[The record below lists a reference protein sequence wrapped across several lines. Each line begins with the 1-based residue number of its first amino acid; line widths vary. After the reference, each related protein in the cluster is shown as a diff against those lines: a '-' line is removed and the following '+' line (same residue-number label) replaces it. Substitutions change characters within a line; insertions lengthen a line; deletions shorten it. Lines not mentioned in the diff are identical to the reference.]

1 MQTPPTENNVLPTKP
16 QLLVFGSYIAALVME
31 VPRLPQTGETLTGHR
46 FRQTHGGKGSN
57 MAVQAARL
65 GAEVT
70 FAGVIGQDASGDAFL
85 AALAGEG
92 ITTHAV
98 RRSATAPTGTGF
110 IVVDSSGRNMIV
122 IDPGANLEFTPDNDF
137 ERLRPLVLGC
147 GAALAQCEIP
157 LATAL
162 EGLAA
167 AKAAGARTILNPAPA
182 SNLTAY
188 DLSAIDYLTP
198 NETEARVCLGL
209 DPAAPVTEEQLA
221 AGLLELGVGAVVFT
235 RGERGA
241 LLIAHDRRVEQGA
254 FQVDVRDTVGAGD
267 SFNASFATALAEG
280 CDEIQA
286 LRFACAAA
294 SLSTTRSDTLASYHR
309 RSEVEVLL

>member
-1 MQTPPTENNVLPTKP
+1 MSGKP
-16 QLLVFGSYIAALVME
+16 RLLVFGSYITAMVME
-31 VPRLPQTGETLTGHR
+31 MPRLPRVGETLTGHR
-46 FRQTHGGKGSN
+46 FHQTHGGKGSN
-57 MAVQAARL
+57 MAVQAVRL
-65 GAEVT
+65 GAEVI

-85 AALAGEG
+85 ATLAVEG
-92 ITTHAV
+92 IATHAV

-110 IVVDSSGRNMIV
+110 IVVDANGRNMIV
-122 IDPGANLEFTPDNDF
+122 IDPGANLEFTPGNDF
-137 ERLRPLVLGC
+137 ERLRPLLAGC

-182 SNLTAY
+182 INLTSY

-209 DPAAPVTEEQLA
+209 DPTASVTEDQLA
-221 AGLLELGVGAVVFT
+221 AGLLDLGVGAVIFT

-241 LLIAHDRRVEQGA
+241 LLIARDRRFEQAA
-254 FQVDVRDTVGAGD
+254 FEVTVCDTVGAGD

-280 CDEIQA
+280 CEEIPA

-294 SLSTTRSDTLASYHR
+294 SLSTTRRDTLASYHR
-309 RSEVEVLL
+309 RAEVDVLL

>member
-1 MQTPPTENNVLPTKP
+1 MQTPPIESATIPRKP
-16 QLLVFGSYIAALVME
+16 RLLVFGSYISAMVME
-31 VPRLPQTGETLTGHR
+31 VPRLPQAGETLTGHR

-70 FAGVIGQDASGDAFL
+70 FAGVIGQDGSGDAFL

-92 ITTHAV
+92 ITTHAI
-98 RRSATAPTGTGF
+98 RRSRTAPTGTGF

-167 AKAAGARTILNPAPA
+167 AKAAGARTIFNPAPA
-182 SNLTAY
+182 IDLTSS

-209 DPAAPVTEEQLA
+209 DPTAPVTEDQLA
-221 AGLLELGVGAVVFT
+221 AGLLDLGVGAVVFT
-235 RGERGA
+235 RGEHGA
-241 LLIAHDRRVEQGA
+241 LLVAPDRRVEQAA
-254 FQVDVRDTVGAGD
+254 FEVAVCDTVGAGD

-280 CDEIQA
+280 CDEIVA

-309 RSEVEVLL
+309 RSEVDALL

>member
-1 MQTPPTENNVLPTKP
+1 MQMPPTDSNFIPTKP
-16 QLLVFGSYIAALVME
+16 RLLVIGSYINAMVME
-31 VPRLPQTGETLTGHR
+31 VPRLPQAGETLSGHR

-70 FAGVIGQDASGDAFL
+70 FVGVIGQDASGDAFL
-85 AALAGEG
+85 AALAEEG
-92 ITTHAV
+92 IAANAV
-98 RRSATAPTGTGF
+98 RRSGTAPTGTGF
-110 IVVDSSGRNMIV
+110 IVVDGSGRNMIV
-122 IDPGANLEFTPDNDF
+122 IDPGANLEFTSVNDC
-137 ERLRPLVLGC
+137 ERLQPLLAGC

-182 SNLTAY
+182 SNLTAC

-209 DPAAPVTEEQLA
+209 DPAAPFTEEQLA
-221 AGLLELGVGAVVFT
+221 TGLLELGVGAVIFT

-241 LLIAHDRRVEQGA
+241 LLIARDRRVEQGA
-254 FQVDVRDTVGAGD
+254 YQVVVRDTVGAGD

-280 CDEIQA
+280 CDEIVA

-309 RSEVEVLL
+309 RSEVDALL

>member
-1 MQTPPTENNVLPTKP
+1 MKP
-16 QLLVFGSYIAALVME
+16 RIFVFGNYLVGLVME
-31 VPRLPQTGETLTGHR
+31 TERLPLAGETLTGHG

-70 FAGVIGQDASGDAFL
+70 FAAVIGRDANGDAFL
-85 AALAGEG
+85 AALAEEG
-92 ITTHAV
+92 IATNAI
-98 RRSATAPTGTGF
+98 RRSDTLPTGTGF
-110 IVVDSSGRNMIV
+110 IVVDAQGRNLIV
-122 IDPGANLEFTPDNDF
+122 MDPGANWEFTPANDF
-137 ERLRPLVLGC
+137 KRLQPLYAGC
-147 GAALAQCEIP
+147 QVALALCEIP

-182 SNLTAY
+182 SDLTAF

-198 NETEARVCLGL
+198 NETEARLCLGL
-209 DPAAPVTEEQLA
+209 DPAATVSEEELA
-221 AGLLELGVGAVVFT
+221 TGLLTLGVGAVVFT

-241 LLIAHDRRVEQGA
+241 LLIARDRRIEQPA
-254 FQVDVRDTVGAGD
+254 FPVTVRDTVGAGD
-267 SFNASFATALAEG
+267 SFNAALATALAEG
-280 CDEIQA
+280 HDETSA

-294 SLSTTRSDTLASYHR
+294 SLSTTRSDTLPSYHR
-309 RSEVEVLL
+309 RTEVDRLL

>member
-1 MQTPPTENNVLPTKP
+1 MNRKP
-16 QLLVFGSYIAALVME
+16 RIMVFGSYITAMVME
-31 VPRLPQTGETLTGHR
+31 VPRLPQTGETLTGHH
-46 FRQTHGGKGSN
+46 FRQTHGGKGGN

-65 GAEVT
+65 GAEVI
-70 FAGVIGQDASGDAFL
+70 FAGVIGRDASGDAFL
-85 AALAGEG
+85 AALADEG
-92 ITTHAV
+92 IAAHAV
-98 RRSATAPTGTGF
+98 RRSDTAPTGTGF
-110 IVVDSSGRNMIV
+110 IVVDESGRNMIV
-122 IDPGANLEFTPDNDF
+122 IDPAANLEFTPANDF
-137 ERLRPLVLGC
+137 ERLRPLFAGC

-162 EGLAA
+162 EGLAT
-167 AKAAGARTILNPAPA
+167 AKAAGARTIFNPAPA
-182 SNLTAY
+182 CDLTAF

-221 AGLLELGVGAVVFT
+221 AGLLELGVGAVIFT

-241 LLIAHDRRVEQGA
+241 LLIARDRRVEQAA
-254 FQVDVRDTVGAGD
+254 FPVEVCDTVGAGD
-267 SFNASFATALAEG
+267 SFNATFATAIAEG

-294 SLSTTRSDTLASYHR
+294 SLSTTRRDTLASYHR
-309 RSEVEVLL
+309 RSEVDAL

>member
-1 MQTPPTENNVLPTKP
+1 MAVHVCRRQRPWGR
-16 QLLVFGSYIAALVME
+16 GSEPRAPHAQRLRACRCAAWA
-31 VPRLPQTGETLTGHR
+31 RRAGAGDTR
-46 FRQTHGGKGSN
+46 FRLLALS
-57 MAVQAARL
+57 AAIL
-65 GAEVT
+65 VLLI
-70 FAGVIGQDASGDAFL
+70 FAGVIGRDASGDAFL
-85 AALAGEG
+85 AALADEG
-92 ITTHAV
+92 IAAHAV
-98 RRSATAPTGTGF
+98 RRSDTAPTGTGF
-110 IVVDSSGRNMIV
+110 IVVDEIGRNMIV
-122 IDPGANLEFTPDNDF
+122 IDPAANLEFTPANDF
-137 ERLRPLVLGC
+137 ERLRPLFAGC

-162 EGLAA
+162 EGLAT

-182 SNLTAY
+182 CDLTAF

-221 AGLLELGVGAVVFT
+221 AGLLELGVGAVIFT

-241 LLIAHDRRVEQGA
+241 LLIARDRRVEQAA
-254 FQVDVRDTVGAGD
+254 FPVEVCDTVGAGD
-267 SFNASFATALAEG
+267 SFNASFATAIAEG

-294 SLSTTRSDTLASYHR
+294 SLSTTRRDTLASYHL
-309 RSEVEVLL
+309 RSEVDAL